1 MSTSTEPQSA
11 DDIDIEEKPPIQL
24 DVKVESPQAC
34 LREVIVTIPQAEVQR
49 YLKEAYD
56 ELVPEAQVPGFR
68 NGRAPRKLVEKQFK
82 DRVTEQVKGSLLMDS
97 LSQVTDSQDFSAIGE
112 PDFDYNSI
120 NLPDSG
126 DFKYQF
132 QIEVRPEFET
142 PSWKGVELSKPVE
155 EIAADDVQEALDRVL
170 TKYASLEA
178 TDGPAE
184 MGDKL
189 LLTAKFEHD
198 GKTLSQMDEERV
210 TLEVRLSFSDGV
222 SEGFGELMTGAKEGE
237 SRTGKVSI
245 ADGVD
250 DEVMRGTEVD
260 ATFHVVEVLKREN
273 PELTPAFLEELGDFE
288 SEDELRDFVRDS
300 LTRQADY
307 RTQQELRKSVVSLL
321 ADSAKFE
328 LPESL
333 VKRQTMRE
341 LERKVLELRRSGFD
355 EDSIR
360 GFVNASKQNAQVTTE
375 AALREHFILEQIAE
389 EESVDAD
396 ESDYDAEIALIAQQ
410 SDTPERRVRARLEK
424 QGQMDA
430 LRNQIV
436 ERKVIEMIVKTAKVT
451 EEPVEK
457 KAGEDGGEFAVY
469 HSVLAT
475 KDSDAIPEAKYEDN
489 TAAGADKDTDKERP
503 TPTPERGV

>member
-11 DDIDIEEKPPIQL
+11 DEIQEKQPIQL
-24 DVKVESPQAC
+24 EVQVESPQAC
-34 LREVIVTIPQAEVQR
+34 LREVVVTIPQSEVQR

-68 NGRAPRKLVEKQFK
+68 SGRAPRKLVEKQFK
-82 DRVTEQVKGSLLMDS
+82 DRVTDQVKGSLLMDS
-97 LSQVTDSQDFSAIGE
+97 LAQVTDSQEFSAIGE

-120 NLPDSG
+120 NIPDTG

-132 QIEVRPEFET
+132 QIEVRPNFDT
-142 PSWKGVELSKPVE
+142 PEWKGAELSKPVE
-155 EIAADDVQEALDRVL
+155 EITDTDVQEALDRVL
-170 TKYASLEA
+170 AKYASLEA
-178 TDGPAE
+178 TDEPAAV
-184 MGDKL
+184 GDKL

-198 GKTLSQMDEERV
+198 GKVLSELDEENV
-210 TLEVRLSFSDGV
+210 TLEGRLSFSDGV
-222 SEGFGELMTGAKEGE
+222 CEGFGELMTGAKEGDTV
-237 SRTGKVSI
+237 TGKVTV
-245 ADGVD
+245 ADGVE
-250 DEVMRGTEVD
+250 DEDMRGTEID
-260 ATFHVVEVLKREN
+260 ATFHLVEVMKREN

-288 SEDELRDFVRDS
+288 SEEELRDFVRDS

-307 RTQQELRKSVVSLL
+307 RTQQELRKAVVSLL
-321 ADSAKFE
+321 ADSASFD

-360 GFVNASKQNAQVTTE
+360 GFVNASKQNAQATTE
-375 AALREHFILEQIAE
+375 SALREHFILEQIAE
-389 EESVDAD
+389 EENVDAD
-396 ESDYDAEIALIAQQ
+396 DADYDAEIALIAQQ

-436 ERKVIEMIVKTAKVT
+436 ERKVIEMIVEAAKVT

-457 KAGEDGGEFAVY
+457 KAGEEAGEFAVY
-469 HSVLAT
+469 HSVLDT
-475 KDSDAIPEAKYEDN
+475 KDADAIPEAKYEDN
-489 TAAGADKDTDKERP
+489 TPAGAETDTEKKD
-503 TPTPERGV
+503 

>member
-11 DDIDIEEKPPIQL
+11 DEIQEKQPIQL
-24 DVKVESPQAC
+24 EVQVESPQAC
-34 LREVIVTIPQAEVQR
+34 LREVVVTIPQSEVQR

-68 NGRAPRKLVEKQFK
+68 SGRAPRKLVEKQFK
-82 DRVTEQVKGSLLMDS
+82 DRVTDQVKGSLLMDS
-97 LSQVTDSQDFSAIGE
+97 LAQVTDSQDFSAIGE

-120 NLPDSG
+120 NIPDTG

-132 QIEVRPEFET
+132 QIEVRPNFDT
-142 PSWKGVELSKPVE
+142 PTWKGVELNKPVE
-155 EIAADDVQEALDRVL
+155 EITDTDVQEALDRVL
-170 TKYASLEA
+170 AKYASLEA
-178 TDGPAE
+178 TDEPAAA
-184 MGDKL
+184 GDKL

-198 GKTLSQMDEERV
+198 GNVLSEMDEENV
-210 TLEVRLSFSDGV
+210 TLAGRLSFSDGV
-222 SEGFGELMTGAKEGE
+222 CEGFGELMTGAKEGDTV
-237 SRTGKVSI
+237 TGKVTV
-245 ADGVD
+245 ADGVE
-250 DEVMRGTEVD
+250 DEDMRGTEID
-260 ATFHVVEVLKREN
+260 ATFHLVEVMKREN

-288 SEDELRDFVRDS
+288 SEEELRDFVRDS

-307 RTQQELRKSVVSLL
+307 RTQQELRKAVVSLL
-321 ADSAKFE
+321 ADSASFE

-360 GFVNASKQNAQVTTE
+360 GFVNASKQNAQATTE
-375 AALREHFILEQIAE
+375 SALREHFILEQIAE
-389 EESVDAD
+389 EEKVDAD
-396 ESDYDAEIALIAQQ
+396 DSDYDAEIALIAQQ

-436 ERKVIEMIVKTAKVT
+436 ERKVIEMIVESAKVT

-457 KAGEDGGEFAVY
+457 KAGDEAGEFAVY
-469 HSVLAT
+469 HSVLDT
-475 KDSDAIPEAKYEDN
+475 KDTDAIPEAKYEDN
-489 TAAGADKDTDKERP
+489 TPAGAETDTEKKA
-503 TPTPERGV
+503 

>member
-1 MSTSTEPQSA
+1 MSTSTETQPA
-11 DDIDIEEKPPIQL
+11 DGIEEKQPIQL

-68 NGRAPRKLVEKQFK
+68 SGRAPRKLVEKQFK

-120 NLPDSG
+120 NIPESG

-142 PSWKGVELSKPVE
+142 PKWKGVKLSKPVE
-155 EIAADDVQEALDRVL
+155 EISDEDVQEALDRVL
-170 TKYASLEA
+170 AKYASLEA
-178 TDGPAE
+178 TEDPAE

-189 LLTAKFEHD
+189 LITAKFEKD
-198 GKTLSQMDEERV
+198 GKTLSEMDEERI
-210 TLEVRLSFSDGV
+210 TLEDRLSFSDGV
-222 SEGFGELMTGAKEGE
+222 SEGFGKLMVGVKEGD
-237 SRTGKVSI
+237 SRSGKVKV
-245 ADGVD
+245 ADGVE
-250 DEVMRGTEVD
+250 DEAMQGAEID
-260 ATFHVVEVLKREN
+260 ATFHVVEVLKKEN
-273 PELTPAFLEELGDFE
+273 PELTPSFLEELGDFE
-288 SEDELRDFVRDS
+288 SEKELRDFVRDS

-321 ADSAKFE
+321 SDKASFE

-360 GFVNASKQNAQVTTE
+360 GFVNASKQNAKASTE
-375 AALREHFILEQIAE
+375 SALREHFILEQIAE
-389 EESVDAD
+389 EEKVDAD

-410 SDTPERRVRARLEK
+410 SDMPERRVRARLEK

-430 LRNQIV
+430 LRNQII
-436 ERKVIEMIVKTAKVT
+436 ERKVIEMIVDAAKVT

-457 KAGEDGGEFAVY
+457 KAGEEGGEFAVY

-475 KDSDAIPEAKYEDN
+475 KDDGAIPEAKYDDN
-489 TAAGADKDTDKERP
+489 TPAGAEAETDKE
-503 TPTPERGV
+503 

>member
-11 DDIDIEEKPPIQL
+11 EKQPIQL
-24 DVKVESPQAC
+24 EVQVESPQAC

-68 NGRAPRKLVEKQFK
+68 SGRAPRKLVEKQFK
-82 DRVTEQVKGSLLMDS
+82 DRVTDQVKGSLLMDS
-97 LSQVTDSQDFSAIGE
+97 LGQVTDSQDFSAIGE

-120 NLPDSG
+120 TIPESG

-132 QIEVRPEFET
+132 QIEVRPNFDT
-142 PSWKGVELSKPVE
+142 PTWKGVELTKPVE
-155 EIAADDVQEALDRVL
+155 EITDEDVQEALDRVL
-170 TKYASLEA
+170 AKYASLEA
-178 TDGPAE
+178 TDEPAAL
-184 MGDKL
+184 GDKL
-189 LLTAKFEHD
+189 LLTAKFEHGD
-198 GKTLSQMDEERV
+198 KVLSEMEEEKV
-210 TLEVRLSFSDGV
+210 TLESRLSFSDGV
-222 SEGFGELMTGAKEGE
+222 CEGFGDLMVGAKEGD
-237 SRTGKVSI
+237 TKIGKVTV

-250 DEVMRGTEVD
+250 EEEMRGTEIDV
-260 ATFHVVEVLKREN
+260 TFHVVEVMKREN

-288 SEDELRDFVRDS
+288 SEEELRDFVRDS

-307 RTQQELRKSVVSLL
+307 RTQQELRKAVVSLL
-321 ADSAKFE
+321 ADSASFE

-360 GFVNASKQNAQVTTE
+360 GFVNASKQNAQATTE

-396 ESDYDAEIALIAQQ
+396 DADYDAEIALIAQQ

-436 ERKVIEMIVKTAKVT
+436 ERKVIEMIVEAAKVT
-451 EEPVEK
+451 EEPVDK
-457 KAGEDGGEFAVY
+457 NSGDDAGEFAVY
-469 HSVLAT
+469 HSVLNT
-475 KDSDAIPEAKYEDN
+475 KDTDAIPEAKYEDN
-489 TAAGADKDTDKERP
+489 TPAGAETDADKKD
-503 TPTPERGV
+503 